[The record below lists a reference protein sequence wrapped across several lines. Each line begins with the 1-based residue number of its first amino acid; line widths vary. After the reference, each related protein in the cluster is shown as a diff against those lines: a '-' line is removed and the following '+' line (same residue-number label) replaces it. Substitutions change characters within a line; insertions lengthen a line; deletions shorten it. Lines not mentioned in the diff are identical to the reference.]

1 MNSKPVRTLL
11 VEDNPGDA
19 RLIGEML
26 AAVATGQFDLVTVGR
41 LSQALQSLFADNF
54 GVVLLDL
61 SLPDSQG
68 LETFTRMQGQS
79 ARTPIVVLTGLDD
92 ETLAVKAVQE
102 GAQDYLIKG
111 QVDGNLLVRSMRY
124 AIERHAVLEELK
136 RANRKI
142 LEQQKSVIEQE
153 RLKVLLQMAGAT
165 AHELNQPLAV
175 LLGFI
180 GLLKM
185 DNPQPDKLARYLSEI
200 ENAGNRM
207 ANIVSQIQNIRRY
220 EVKPYAGDTSIIVI
234 NQKAN
239 LLSLEDSDKDYEVI
253 ESIVKNMDKVSI
265 NRVRSIGEALPRLE
279 RESFDLVLLDHLLP
293 DGNGFEFLRKLRAR
307 NIITPVIMIT
317 DKGNEVIASQII
329 QAGADDYIPKDAL
342 TERSLSSSI
351 ANTLEKARL
360 RREVEEVHKRMAE
373 MATRD
378 TLTGLYNRRFLMEA
392 LDREV
397 ARAKRY
403 QSDLAFCMI
412 DLDHFKQVNDN
423 FGHSAGDK
431 VLVEIGDMLKKSFRK
446 SDILSRFGGEEFA
459 IIMPQVR
466 EADARAACERF
477 RKMVES
483 HGFDHNSLP
492 FKVTVS
498 MGLASYHTLAEQS
511 PMGLVKAADQ
521 TLYQAKDHGRNVIK
535 CYQVPRLP
543 IDPTTTPMK

>member
-26 AAVATGQFDLVTVGR
+26 AEVAKGQFDMVTVGR

-111 QVDGNLLVRSMRY
+111 QVDGNLLVRSMRH
-124 AIERHAVLEELK
+124 AIERHAVLEELR

-185 DNPQPDKLARYLSEI
+185 HNPEPDKLARYLSEI

-220 EVKPYAGDTSIIVI
+220 EVKPYAGDASIIDIDQEV
-234 NQKAN
+234 N
-239 LLSLEDSDKDYEVI
+239 LLSLEDSDEDYEII

-265 NRVRSIGEALPRLE
+265 NRVRSIGEALQRLE
-279 RESFDLVLLDHLLP
+279 RDPCDLVLLDHLLP

-307 NIITPVIMIT
+307 NIMTPVIMIT

-342 TERSLSSSI
+342 TERSLTSSV

-403 QSDLAFCMI
+403 QSDLTFCMI

-423 FGHSAGDK
+423 FGHAAGDK
-431 VLVEIGDMLKKSFRK
+431 VLAEIGDMLKKSFRK

-459 IIMPQVR
+459 IIMPHVR
-466 EADARAACERF
+466 EIEAHEACERF
-477 RKMVES
+477 RKMVAS
-483 HGFDHNSLP
+483 HDFDHNSLQ
-492 FKVTVS
+492 FKITVS
-498 MGLASYHTLAEQS
+498 MGLASYHSLAEQS
-511 PMGLVKAADQ
+511 PMGLVKAADR
-521 TLYQAKDHGRNVIK
+521 TLYQAKDHGRNIIE
-535 CYQVPRLP
+535 CHQVQRLP
-543 IDPTTTPMK
+543 TDPTAKSVK